1 MIIRGVNIFP
11 SSVEQILRSFPEVVE
26 YRLTAYKSGAMDGL
40 VVEIEDRLEQLR
52 PARRLGRGARRRRPR
67 GRGRARRRGAPR
79 ARLPVRAHRGGRGGG
94 THVGSSRAAGRPR
107 EQGRRVTR

>member
-40 VVEIEDRLEQLR
+40 VVEIEDRLEQPQRVAQELQL
-52 PARRLGRGARRRRPR
+52 RLGLKIQVDCVPLGTLPR
-67 GRGRARRRGAPR
+67 FEAKGKRFVDERK
-79 ARLPVRAHRGGRGGG
+79 
-94 THVGSSRAAGRPR
+94 
-107 EQGRRVTR
+107 